1 MNLTVKPGQ
10 PLRGI
15 VHVPGDKSI
24 SHRAALFAALAEG
37 ESRAENFL
45 NSGVTQRMLAALTS
59 LGVDWSLAGTSLRVQ
74 GRGWQNLAPPAAPL
88 VCGNSATTLRLLA
101 GALAAVGIPAVLDG
115 SAGLRRR
122 PMDRIIEPLRQMGVE
137 INASPS
143 GGAPITLAARPG
155 GAKLR
160 PLAYHSPVASAQV
173 KTCLLLASLAAA
185 GPSTLSEP
193 SCSRDHTERMLAA
206 MGAEVLS
213 RQDAGGA
220 HVTLIPPTE
229 PLKPLDLTIPGDF
242 SAAAFLITAA
252 LITPQAQI
260 TLPGVGLN
268 PGRIGLL
275 EALVEMGADIRITNR
290 REQSGEPVGDLT
302 VITSALHGVQVSGS
316 RVVEMIDEFPIFA
329 VAAAF
334 AAGKTVVCQAEELR
348 YKESDRINALCI
360 ELRAQGVAVE
370 EFNDGFSIDGGGQV
384 PGGALVDAHGDHR
397 LALSL
402 AVLGLAAQST
412 VQLTQAEI
420 MDESFPGF
428 PAVLQQLGAAVEVS
442 E

>member
-10 PLRGI
+10 SLRGI

-37 ESRAENFL
+37 ESRVENFL

-88 VCGNSATTLRLLA
+88 DCGNSATTLRLLA
-101 GALAAVGIPAVLDG
+101 GALAAAGIPAVLDG

-122 PMDRIIEPLRQMGVE
+122 PMDRIVEPLRQMGVE

-143 GGAPITLAARPG
+143 GGAPLTLAARPG

-220 HVTLIPPTE
+220 HVTPDSPHGTAETARSDHSRRLLRGRLLDHRRADYPP
-229 PLKPLDLTIPGDF
+229 
-242 SAAAFLITAA
+242 
-252 LITPQAQI
+252 
-260 TLPGVGLN
+260 
-268 PGRIGLL
+268 
-275 EALVEMGADIRITNR
+275 GADYAAR
-290 REQSGEPVGDLT
+290 G
-302 VITSALHGVQVSGS
+302 GVKPGS
-316 RVVEMIDEFPIFA
+316 HWP
-329 VAAAF
+329 
-334 AAGKTVVCQAEELR
+334 
-348 YKESDRINALCI
+348 S
-360 ELRAQGVAVE
+360 
-370 EFNDGFSIDGGGQV
+370 
-384 PGGALVDAHGDHR
+384 GGAGGNGSGHPHH
-397 LALSL
+397 
-402 AVLGLAAQST
+402 Q
-412 VQLTQAEI
+412 
-420 MDESFPGF
+420 P
-428 PAVLQQLGAAVEVS
+428 P
-442 E
+442 